1 MKKEEDEVLFAIAK
15 EMENLAPILGN
26 FATILLP
33 YLESLASQEE
43 TEVRNA
49 AIQSLISIAKSLSDN
64 EIINQFVPLIMR
76 LATNETNFT
85 CRVSSVNLMCA
96 IYPRAGP

>member
-1 MKKEEDEVLFAIAK
+1 MKKEDDEVLYAIAK

-49 AIQSLISIAKSLSDN
+49 AVQSLI
-64 EIINQFVPLIMR
+64 
-76 LATNETNFT
+76 
-85 CRVSSVNLMCA
+85 
-96 IYPRAGP
+96 